1 MSIIEKKGDVY
12 ISTEINPKEA
22 KKLEQSGYIPTPDD
36 KTVLNMVIDHYA
48 RGSNLLNKP
57 RKEFDDLSVLQ
68 ASKAFQ
74 TRFNTYTPNDGK
86 GYEGDPNNWRSKA
99 IKPVQR
105 NKVISIAAHATARQI
120 FPKIFATDKFNT
132 AQHGASFV
140 MELLMENAAN
150 NSKYDK
156 VFFKAVLN
164 SLVNVASIVYSE
176 YANVYQNFKTERGED
191 GKYKIEKRI
200 NETYSGFQD
209 EVLLPEEVLI
219 ENFYEEDIQKQGYII
234 KRKILS
240 YSQAQI
246 KYCDRPNFKY
256 VKPGMQCLGSQDG
269 YYYRY
274 DEELQSVGVEEVI
287 YWNKSLDV
295 RLVVLNGVL
304 VSANDEPN
312 PRADKMYP
320 FSKFGYEMFGNTNCF
335 YYKSL
340 ISKMDKDA
348 DIVNTLYRI
357 LIDGT
362 LLSVM
367 PPVAVTGSD
376 NAIDATVLS
385 PGTVTTFSS
394 PDTKAQTVGP
404 TPNLN
409 AAFTMLGKVEESIDQ
424 SSATPLMQ
432 GLATGGTQTAYEIS
446 KLEANAGTVLGL
458 YTKMISDF
466 VVQYGELRK
475 NDILQ
480 YQTIADINK
489 IVQDNKL
496 VYQTFIVN
504 TDTGTHKID
513 FNSDYPEEMDEE
525 ESLNASYDILEQE
538 KNDVSL
544 YKVNPRIFSELKY
557 KCIVKPDIMQ
567 PRSEELERALKLD
580 IYHEAIQNPNVD
592 PVKVTEDFLLGAYKD
607 IKNPKDYLKT
617 PQMDMMD
624 PNYSGDMNSP
634 QSGNNMQKEQQD
646 ILNQAQKQSALQIN
660 K

>member
-22 KKLEQSGYIPTPDD
+22 KKLESSSYKPNDD
-36 KTVLNMVIDHYA
+36 EKKVLNMVIDHYA
-48 RGSNLLNKP
+48 RGTNLLNKP
-57 RKEFDDLSVLQ
+57 RKEFDDLSVVQ
-68 ASKAFQ
+68 ASRAFQ
-74 TRFNTYTPNDGK
+74 LRFNTYAPNDGR
-86 GYEGDPNNWRSKA
+86 GYEGDPDNWRSKA
-99 IKPVQR
+99 IKPIQR

-132 AQHGASFV
+132 SQDSAALV

-150 NSKYDK
+150 ESGYDK
-156 VFFKAVLN
+156 TFFKAVIN
-164 SLVNVASIVYSE
+164 SCVNVASIVYSE
-176 YANVYQNFKTERGED
+176 YANVYQNFKTEKGED
-191 GKYKIEKRI
+191 GKYKIEKRL
-200 NETYSGFQD
+200 NETYSGFND

-219 ENFYEEDIQKQGYII
+219 ENFYEEDIQKQGYVI

-246 KYCDRPNFKY
+246 KYCEYDNFKY
-256 VKPGMQCLGSQDG
+256 VRPGMQCLGSQDG
-269 YYYRY
+269 YYYRT
-274 DEELQSVGVEEVI
+274 DEELQSVGVEEAI

-295 RLVVLNGVL
+295 RLVVLNGIL
-304 VSANDEPN
+304 VTDPDEPN
-312 PRADKMYP
+312 PRTDKMYP
-320 FSKFGYEMFGNTNCF
+320 LSKFGYEMFGNTNCF

-362 LLSVM
+362 LLSIM
-367 PPVAVTGSD
+367 PPVAVSGTDETVDS
-376 NAIDATVLS
+376 TVLS

-394 PDTKAQTVGP
+394 PDTRAQTVGP

-424 SSATPLMQ
+424 SSATPLQQ
-432 GLATGGTQTAYEIS
+432 GIASGGTQTAYEIS
-446 KLEANAGTVLGL
+446 KLEQNAGTVLGL

-466 VVQYGELRK
+466 VLQYGKLKK

-480 YQTIADINK
+480 YQTVADVNA
-489 IVQDNKL
+489 IVSDNQL
-496 VYQTFIVN
+496 VYNTFIVN

-513 FNSDYPEEMDEE
+513 FNSEYPEEMDEDE
-525 ESLNASYDILEQE
+525 VLNASYDILEQE
-538 KNDVSL
+538 GNNVSL
-544 YKVNPRIFSELKY
+544 YKVNPKIFASLKY
-557 KCIVKPDIMQ
+557 SCVVKPDIMQ

-580 IYHEAIQNPNVD
+580 IYREAIQNPNVD
-592 PVKVTEDFLLGAYKD
+592 PIKVTEDFLFGAYKD
-607 IKNPKDYLKT
+607 IKNPKDYIKS
-617 PQMDMMD
+617 QQIDMMN
-624 PNYSGDMNSP
+624 PNYTPSEQDTTNAE
-634 QSGNNMQKEQQD
+634 KESAK
-646 ILNQAQKQSALQIN
+646 ILEQAQRQSALQIN

>member
-1 MSIIEKKGDVY
+1 MSIIEKKGNVY
-12 ISTEINPKEA
+12 ISTVINPKDA
-22 KKLEQSGYIPTPDD
+22 KKLDVSSYIPSDD
-36 KTVLNMVIDHYA
+36 DRQVLNMVIDHYA
-48 RGSNLLNKP
+48 RGINLLNKP
-57 RKEFDDLSVLQ
+57 RKEFDDLSVIQ
-68 ASKAFQ
+68 ASKVFQ
-74 TRFNTYTPNDGK
+74 LRFNTYVPNDGR

-105 NKVISIAAHATARQI
+105 NKVVSIAAHATARQI
-120 FPKIFATDKFNT
+120 FPKIFATDKMNS
-132 AQHGASFV
+132 QQNGASRV
-140 MELLMENAAN
+140 MELLMENAGN
-150 NSKYDK
+150 NSRYDK
-156 VFFKAVLN
+156 TFFKAVLN
-164 SLVNVASIVYSE
+164 SLVNVSSIVYSE
-176 YANVYQNFKTERGED
+176 YANVYQNFKTEKD
-191 GKYKIEKRI
+191 DNGKYKIEKKI

-209 EVLLPEEVLI
+209 EIMLPEELLI
-219 ENFYEEDIQKQGYII
+219 ENFYEEDIQKQGYLI

-246 KYCDRPNFKY
+246 KYTDKPNFKY
-256 VKPGMQCLGSQDG
+256 VRPGMQCLGSQDG

-274 DEELQSVGVEEVI
+274 DDELQAVGVEEVI

-295 RLVVLNGVL
+295 RLVVLNGIL
-304 VSANDEPN
+304 VTDNDEPN
-312 PRADKMYP
+312 PRCDKMYP
-320 FSKFGYEMFGNTNCF
+320 LSKLGYEMFGNTNCF

-340 ISKMDKDA
+340 IYKMDKVA

-367 PPVAVTGSD
+367 PPVAITGSD
-376 NAIDATVLS
+376 NTVDATVLS

-394 PDTKAQTVGP
+394 ADTKASTVGP

-424 SSATPLMQ
+424 SSSTPLQQ
-432 GLATGGTQTAYEIS
+432 GIASGGTQTAYEIS

-466 VVQYGELRK
+466 VLQYGELKK

-480 YQTIADINK
+480 FQTVADINA
-489 IVQDNKL
+489 IVDNNEL
-496 VYQTFIVN
+496 VYSTFIVN
-504 TDTGTHKID
+504 TETGTSKID
-513 FNSDYPEEMDEE
+513 FNSEYPDEMSEDE
-525 ESLNASYDILEQE
+525 SMSASYDILEKE
-538 KNDVSL
+538 KNEVSL
-544 YKVNPRIFSELKY
+544 YKVNPKIFASLKY
-557 KCIVKPDIMQ
+557 KCVVKPDIMQ

-580 IYHEAIQNPNVD
+580 IYREAIQNPNID
-592 PVKVTEDFLLGAYKD
+592 SIKVTEDFLFGAYKD

-617 PQMDMMD
+617 QQMEMMD
-624 PNYSGDMNSP
+624 PNSTGQAP
-634 QSGNNMQKEQQD
+634 QAGNNMQKEQQD